1 MNVKSIYPL
10 MFLLLLTACYG
21 SRRQQMLTV
30 LDEADSLNRNYIP
43 FATDSQLLAATRFFD
58 AHGTSLEQL
67 RAHYLLG
74 CAYRD
79 LGQAPE
85 ALQAWHDAID
95 RADTTSR
102 DSVPNALLSRVY
114 GQAGEL
120 FEQQVL
126 YKNAIQEYLLAQQ
139 HALEAKDSLT
149 ACLAYG
155 QLVGCYY
162 GLSEKDS
169 ALIVGQLTYN
179 RLCELG
185 YVDIAV
191 SFLDVPI
198 VVLLNKQQYEE
209 AGRLVEIY
217 GSHLKKTDM
226 GEYADIRHNMFYY
239 YKGKLLEHGGMSDS
253 AAFYYRRLVDVGRT
267 DNNIGFGYS
276 GLYSIYKTLHNC
288 DSLVKYAD
296 SYISHLDTMVNNIKD
311 SKLHVIQGLYDYSH
325 HQAVAK
331 KAHADSQ
338 RLRLWI
344 TIGSALFLLT
354 VFIVLLVHTYV
365 YFTNKQKLLH
375 LSNQNALTMMEYA
388 HMKSLLKEKENSK
401 TEYQNMYDSV
411 KTEYELAKQ
420 VLASMQADGKNPDG
434 WDIEDSLLLS
444 PTVRKF
450 HKKASTG
457 VCINELDWI
466 ELRKTVH
473 DYMPGFMN
481 TINSLHYQLNRR
493 ETDICILVRLRF
505 IPSEICVLMDVSKN
519 NLSNIRKRLLLR
531 LFDKEGSSKDFDE
544 RILNIPR

>member
-1 MNVKSIYPL
+1 MKAHSAAICL
-10 MFLLLLTACYG
+10 ILLLLSACYG
-21 SRRQQMLTV
+21 GRRQQMLVV
-30 LDEADSLNRNYIP
+30 LDEADSLNRSYIP
-43 FATDSQLLAATRFFD
+43 FTTDSQLQAATRFFD
-58 AHGTSLEQL
+58 DHGSPFEQL

-95 RADTTSR
+95 RADTMSADTIL
-102 DSVPNALLSRVY
+102 NALLSRIY

-120 FEQQVL
+120 FEQQTL
-126 YKNAIQEYLLAQQ
+126 YKNAIQEYLLAQRY
-139 HALEAKDSLT
+139 ALEAKDSLA

-162 GLSEKDS
+162 GLSEQDS
-169 ALIVGQLTYN
+169 ALMVGQLTYN
-179 RLCELG
+179 RLCDLG
-185 YVDIAV
+185 YVDLAI

-198 VVLLNKQQYEE
+198 VVLLDRQQYEE
-209 AGRLVEIY
+209 AARLVDIY
-217 GSHLKKTDM
+217 GSHLKKTDV

-239 YKGKLLEHGGMSDS
+239 YKGKLFEHSGMADS
-253 AAFYYRRLVDVGRT
+253 AAFYYKRLVDVGRT
-267 DNNIGFGYS
+267 DNNIGLGYS
-276 GLYSIYKTLHNC
+276 GLYSIYKTLHNR

-296 SYISHLDTMVNNIKD
+296 SYISHLDAMVSNIKD
-311 SKLHVIQGLYDYSH
+311 SKLQVIQGLYDYSH

-331 KAHADSQ
+331 RAHAESQ
-338 RLRLWI
+338 RLKLWI
-344 TIGSALFLLT
+344 AIGCAIFLL
-354 VFIVLLVHTYV
+354 VIFIVLLVYTYV

-375 LSNQNALTMMEYA
+375 LSNQNALAMMEYA

-401 TEYQNMYDSV
+401 AEYQTMYDAI

-420 VLASMQADGKNPDG
+420 TLASLQADGKSPDG
-434 WDIEDSLLLS
+434 WDMEDSLLLS
-444 PTVRKF
+444 PMVKKF

-457 VCINELDWI
+457 VCVNELDWI
-466 ELRKTVH
+466 ELRKIVH
-473 DYMPGFMN
+473 DNMPGFMN

-505 IPSEICVLMDVSKN
+505 IPSEICVLMSLSKN
-519 NLSNIRKRLLLR
+519 NLSNIRKRLLLK

-544 RILNIPR
+544 LILDIPR